1 MSPIIRINNG
11 ALRIPSGKL
20 TVGIDPAD
28 VQLAPDD
35 ISSLQVW
42 WDFSELDGNFVFND
56 LDGLVPI
63 TNGAL
68 LRRVNDRSGNG
79 HVGKPRDDSDG
90 HAGAWDSA
98 VRNGNGAFAA
108 FGIGQTPVV
117 EGTAVN
123 LENTGAMSGTTQ
135 IYTVGGVAATPAVK
149 DGLAQELCS
158 PTFPTGCQF
167 GIGRGIADSGQSR
180 LTRFFSPSVSIGF
193 GNVVWSALTGEWF
206 FWLAEIDGASSSL
219 IYNNEDSP
227 TPTTHDFV
235 ATTQTGFSV
244 GAGLDLGANARS
256 SWNEHIGEAF
266 AYDKQ
271 LSIAEKL
278 GLFNHLANKWTLT
291 ETVDP

>member
-1 MSPIIRINNG
+1 MGIIEILNSGVLVIENGGIARAGSPDP
-11 ALRIPSGKL
+11 PSF
-20 TVGIDPAD
+20 
-28 VQLAPDD
+28 APDD
-35 ISSLQVW
+35 ISDLQVW

-56 LDGLVPI
+56 LAGVVPI

-79 HVGKPRDDSDG
+79 WVGKPRDDSDG
-90 HAGAWDSA
+90 HAGTWDSA

-123 LENTGAMSGTTQ
+123 VENEFAMGGTTQ

-149 DGLAQELCS
+149 AGLAQELCS
-158 PTFPTGCQF
+158 MTFPTGCQF
-167 GIGRGIADSGQSR
+167 GIGRGTADSGKSR
-180 LTRFFSPSVSIGF
+180 FIRFFSGTVSSSLGD
-193 GNVVWSALTGEWF
+193 VVWSALTGEWF

-219 IYNNEDSP
+219 IYNNEDSTP
-227 TPTTHDFV
+227 PTTHGV
-235 ATTQTGFSV
+235 STTVQTGFAV
-244 GAGLDLGANARS
+244 GAGLDLLANARS

-271 LSIAEKL
+271 LTTTEKE
-278 GLFNHLANKWTLT
+278 GLFNHLAAKWLLT
-291 ETVDP
+291 ESVNP